1 MRCFLVELPITRNGF
16 AMCGLW
22 KPDSYIKTERSK
34 NHFSFC
40 KYNQKEN
47 GFCGLFLQNFNAREL
62 PPAYCKTD
70 VSCCVIICRNFQS
83 FLKVLSKS

>member
-1 MRCFLVELPITRNGF
+1 MVKLQITRNGF

-40 KYNQKEN
+40 KYNKKSKRKWFFATNNDET
-47 GFCGLFLQNFNAREL
+47 FNAREIH
-62 PPAYCKTD
+62 PRFCKTD
-70 VSCCVIICRNFQS
+70 VGGWLYLNFIIPSWYFTINF
-83 FLKVLSKS
+83 